1 MNNCEGYAVY
11 CRDKHPIGVV
21 SSNGERNA
29 ICSSND
35 MPRNFARFL
44 IAIEDRR
51 FYSHAGIDP
60 KSIARAIKANIKAKR
75 IVQGGSTITQQL
87 ARNILRDHRRSFSRK
102 LREAVLTINIEREC
116 SKAEILESY
125 CNTVYWG
132 RNIYGIRAASLEYF
146 GKEPLNLTTSE
157 QLILITLLR
166 GPNFYLTNEEHLQKR
181 YFLLNRTLRVNKTL
195 TSRKYARTRKARIRL
210 KANHLQVY
218 GNQTVAYIA
227 QQIDRSEHLIV
238 STLDESLQNEA
249 RNYISKCKY
258 PTTLVCIGDG
268 QVRAAASSFGSD
280 YPFTFRGNVGSTL
293 KPFVYKFLR
302 DNGLKSDSLISTQ
315 PENDLPWDIR
325 EVDVNAKASITL
337 GEALKLSNNN
347 AFVNASCAIGIDRVQ
362 SFLATALNLPRED
375 VVPST
380 ILGATVG
387 GISLFELASAYHRFF
402 INDGK
407 DPIKQECISILK
419 ELAREKF
426 EGEVSGMFFKSGTTN
441 QNRERYGIVGTARLL
456 FGFLRQG
463 NEINDYTKDGNFLS
477 SIMNFLAR
485 VGKKIYTWK

>member
-1 MNNCEGYAVY
+1 
-11 CRDKHPIGVV
+11 
-21 SSNGERNA
+21 
-29 ICSSND
+29 
-35 MPRNFARFL
+35 
-44 IAIEDRR
+44 
-51 FYSHAGIDP
+51 
-60 KSIARAIKANIKAKR
+60 
-75 IVQGGSTITQQL
+75 
-87 ARNILRDHRRSFSRK
+87 
-102 LREAVLTINIEREC
+102 
-116 SKAEILESY
+116 
-125 CNTVYWG
+125 
-132 RNIYGIRAASLEYF
+132 
-146 GKEPLNLTTSE
+146 
-157 QLILITLLR
+157 
-166 GPNFYLTNEEHLQKR
+166 
-181 YFLLNRTLRVNKTL
+181 
-195 TSRKYARTRKARIRL
+195 
-210 KANHLQVY
+210 
-218 GNQTVAYIA
+218 
-227 QQIDRSEHLIV
+227 
-238 STLDESLQNEA
+238 
-249 RNYISKCKY
+249 
-258 PTTLVCIGDG
+258 
-268 QVRAAASSFGSD
+268 
-280 YPFTFRGNVGSTL
+280 
-293 KPFVYKFLR
+293 LR